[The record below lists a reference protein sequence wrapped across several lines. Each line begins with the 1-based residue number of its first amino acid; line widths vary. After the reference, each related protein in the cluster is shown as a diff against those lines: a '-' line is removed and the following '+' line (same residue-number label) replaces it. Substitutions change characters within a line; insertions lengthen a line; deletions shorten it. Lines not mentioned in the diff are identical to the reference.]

1 MCGPEQRVTGVIPA
15 KSDYDCSFYQWYAN
29 LQTSRTCAAKV
40 QNVALQDLLA
50 FEGAHAMQLTFLGI
64 PVPWLFWNNIRDPVL
79 FFSVFRSGFL
89 TP

>member
-1 MCGPEQRVTGVIPA
+1 MIVPSINGMQ
-15 KSDYDCSFYQWYAN
+15 N

-50 FEGAHAMQLTFLGI
+50 FEGAHTMQLTFLGI

-79 FFSVFRSGFL
+79 FCSAFRSGFL